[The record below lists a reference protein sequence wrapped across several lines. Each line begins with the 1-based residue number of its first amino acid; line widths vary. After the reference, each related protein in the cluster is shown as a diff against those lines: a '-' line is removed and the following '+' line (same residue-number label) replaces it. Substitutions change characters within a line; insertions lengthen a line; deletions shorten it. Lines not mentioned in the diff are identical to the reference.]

1 MAKAQF
7 LPMSLEEAEKFGWS
21 ELDVIIVTGDAYIDH
36 PSFGA
41 AVIGRVLEAE
51 GFRVGIIAQ
60 PKWRTLDDFKKLSK
74 PRLFFGVTAGN
85 IDSMVNHY
93 TASKKPRRDDAYSP
107 GNKVGLRPDRATIVY
122 SNKIREAFKDIPIV
136 LGGIE
141 ASLRRF
147 AHYDYWS
154 DTVRQSI
161 LADSPADLL
170 VYGMGE
176 KQVVEI
182 ARNIAMGKD
191 IKNIKNIKGTVYK
204 AREISDLKNYI
215 EVPSFEEVSSSK
227 LKYAEAFKI
236 IYKQQD
242 PYLGK
247 TLVQR
252 HPKCY
257 IVQNKPAA
265 PLSTQELDRIY
276 ELPYQRKAHPIY
288 KLKIKALESVKFS
301 IVSHRGCF
309 GDCSFCAL
317 AMHQGKIVQS
327 RSVESIVREVKSL
340 TKHRD
345 FKGIIQD
352 VGGPTANM
360 YGLGCKLKSYCKEK
374 ACLYPEPCEKLN
386 FDHELQIKLLRRLR
400 KIKGVKKVFIGSGVR
415 YDLALLDPRY
425 LQEICKY
432 HISGQ
437 LRVAPEHVSKE
448 VLDAMRKPNRGLYER
463 FRKQFEAINRQ
474 IGKEQYL
481 APYFMSSHPGCTLKH
496 MIELAEYIRDM
507 GFFVEQVQDFTPTP
521 MTASTTMYYTELNPF
536 SNEKIY
542 VPKSERE
549 RKIQRALLQFQSQE
563 NYYFVKLALKE
574 VGREDLIGEGPK
586 CLIPKRRKIHVE
598 LEREEVAW
606 DSSGVNL

>member
-1 MAKAQF
+1 MAKAHF
-7 LPMSLEEAEKFGWS
+7 LPMSLEEAEKRGWS

-41 AVIGRVLEAE
+41 AVIGRVLEAQ

-60 PKWRTLDDFKKLSK
+60 PNWRNLDDFKKLSRPK
-74 PRLFFGVTAGN
+74 LFFGVTAGN
-85 IDSMVNHY
+85 VDSMVNHY
-93 TASKKPRRDDAYSP
+93 TASKKPRSDDAYSP
-107 GNKVGLRPDRATIVY
+107 GNKAGLRPDRATIVY

-154 DTVRQSI
+154 DRVRQSI

-176 KQVVEI
+176 RQAIEI
-182 ARNIAMGKD
+182 A
-191 IKNIKNIKGTVYK
+191 KNINGGDVRSIPGIVYK
-204 AREISDLKNYI
+204 AKEIGNLNLKDYI
-215 EVPSFEEVSSSK
+215 EIPSFEEVSKSK
-227 LKYAEAFKI
+227 IKYAEAFKI
-236 IYKQQD
+236 IYKEQD
-242 PYLGK
+242 PYRGR

-257 IVQNKPAA
+257 IIQNKSAP

-288 KLKIKALESVKFS
+288 KLRIKALESVKFS
-301 IVSHRGCF
+301 IISHRGCF

-317 AMHQGKIVQS
+317 AMHQGKIIQS
-327 RSVESIVREVKSL
+327 RSIQSIVREAKSL
-340 TKHRD
+340 VKHRD

-352 VGGPTANM
+352 VGGPTTNM

-374 ACLYPEPCEKLN
+374 ACLFPESCQNLN
-386 FDHELQIKLLRRLR
+386 VDHEMLIKLLRKLR

-425 LQEICKY
+425 LEEICRY

-448 VLDAMRKPNRGLYER
+448 VLLAMRKPNRGLYDR
-463 FRKQFEAINRQ
+463 FRKQFEDINRRV
-474 IGKEQYL
+474 GKEQYL
-481 APYFMSSHPGCTLKH
+481 APYFMSSHPGCRLEH

-521 MTASTTMYYTELNPF
+521 MTASTVMYHTGLDPF
-536 SNEKIY
+536 TGEEIY

-549 RKIQRALLQFQSQE
+549 RRMQRALMQFQSPE
-563 NYYFVKLALKE
+563 NYSLVKLALKE
-574 VGREDLIGEGPK
+574 TCREDLIGDGPK
-586 CLIPKRRKIHVE
+586 CLISRRKKI
-598 LEREEVAW
+598 LGKSRKEEVPW
-606 DSSGVNL
+606 G